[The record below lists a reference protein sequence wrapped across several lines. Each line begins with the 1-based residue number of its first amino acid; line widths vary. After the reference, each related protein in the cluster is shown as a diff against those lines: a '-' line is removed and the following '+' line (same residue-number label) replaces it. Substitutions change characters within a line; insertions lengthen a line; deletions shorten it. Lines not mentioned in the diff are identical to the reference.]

1 MFIDYV
7 ALMLVNLVAG
17 FVLLALDFAKYFE
30 KNQKTLVPGLL
41 IVGFVATITGL
52 GMIFAWP
59 LPGSYN
65 VPFGELS
72 VLFGVLF
79 LGAGVALAK
88 EWNLLSLG
96 VYAVIAGVAAV
107 IVGIRVINLK
117 MTSQP
122 LLSGVGFIL
131 SGISGF
137 FTLPAYVYKK
147 NKAVRIVAIVI
158 FAAAAAIWAFTGYA
172 SYWGHLQL
180 FSKWAPPAMQAAP
193 K

>member
-17 FVLLALDFAKYFE
+17 FVLLALFLAKYFE

-52 GMIFAWP
+52 AMIFAWP

-122 LLSGVGFIL
+122 LVSGIGFIL
-131 SGISGF
+131 SGLSGF
-137 FTLPAYVYKK
+137 MSLPAYVYKK
-147 NKAVRIVAIVI
+147 NKGVRILAIVI
-158 FAAAAAIWAFTGYA
+158 LAVAAAIWAFTGYY

-180 FSKWAPPAMQAAP
+180 FSKWAPPSMQAAP